1 MQNTR
6 DHSEVS
12 ELREAVGLS
21 EKETNDVS
29 KLETNGTKPAVV
41 VESPAAPA
49 APAAPAEPAAS
60 NSEPV
65 AA

>member
-12 ELREAVGLS
+12 ELRKAVGLS
-21 EKETNDVS
+21 EKKTSGVS

-41 VESPAAPA
+41 IESPAAPA
-49 APAAPAEPAAS
+49 APTEPAAS
-60 NSEPV
+60 NPEPV

>member
-12 ELREAVGLS
+12 ELRKAVGLS
-21 EKETNDVS
+21 EKKTSGVS

-41 VESPAAPA
+41 IESPAAPT
-49 APAAPAEPAAS
+49 EPAAS
-60 NSEPV
+60 NPEPV